1 MTHGS
6 SPAQSHKTSIPSSV
20 QSTTASSNGQA
31 RTGNRKLYYAS
42 HSSHN
47 SHDGV
52 RYNDSDTGHH
62 RHHHHHRHFGI
73 DTSLFDRG
81 SSKSPHRERHI
92 RSKSYDP
99 RLTRKMNHIA
109 SSTGA
114 RSLLP
119 TWPGGKERDRD
130 GDDGLLRPTTSEPI
144 QSHLMSESPSGGGT
158 GSSRKEILILSDSD
172 LSLRVGSIQK
182 QEIRSM
188 EDIEQAK
195 RRRKQG
201 EQYLRSS
208 LASIGTLA
216 TDMTRRFDYTYYNLL
231 DRIAKLNSIIVSFQD
246 LADSASALLKDVDRE
261 TEGLE
266 HEIRRQLEELK
277 GFNAQAEKVLALEER
292 MKVGKKKIEVLGNRL
307 RAAGNEI
314 EDWEKR
320 EDRLRTQ
327 TNRRLRIFWVAVVTS
342 VLVLFIAIAIQCLR
356 RAESPPIEVASQ
368 LPMASSKYST
378 GRSLGTLVGSQM
390 TADTQDQNGPSAY
403 PSSPA

>member
-1 MTHGS
+1 
-6 SPAQSHKTSIPSSV
+6 
-20 QSTTASSNGQA
+20 
-31 RTGNRKLYYAS
+31 
-42 HSSHN
+42 
-47 SHDGV
+47 
-52 RYNDSDTGHH
+52 
-62 RHHHHHRHFGI
+62 
-73 DTSLFDRG
+73 
-81 SSKSPHRERHI
+81 
-92 RSKSYDP
+92 
-99 RLTRKMNHIA
+99 
-109 SSTGA
+109 
-114 RSLLP
+114 
-119 TWPGGKERDRD
+119 
-130 GDDGLLRPTTSEPI
+130 
-144 QSHLMSESPSGGGT
+144 
-158 GSSRKEILILSDSD
+158 
-172 LSLRVGSIQK
+172 
-182 QEIRSM
+182 
-188 EDIEQAK
+188 
-195 RRRKQG
+195 
-201 EQYLRSS
+201 
-208 LASIGTLA
+208 
-216 TDMTRRFDYTYYNLL
+216 MTRRFDYTYYNLL

>member
-1 MTHGS
+1 MIERRDKKTQERSGIPGRCVLMESTSMTHGS

-201 EQYLRSS
+201 EQ
-208 LASIGTLA
+208 
-216 TDMTRRFDYTYYNLL
+216 
-231 DRIAKLNSIIVSFQD
+231 
-246 LADSASALLKDVDRE
+246 
-261 TEGLE
+261 
-266 HEIRRQLEELK
+266 
-277 GFNAQAEKVLALEER
+277 
-292 MKVGKKKIEVLGNRL
+292 
-307 RAAGNEI
+307 
-314 EDWEKR
+314 
-320 EDRLRTQ
+320 
-327 TNRRLRIFWVAVVTS
+327 
-342 VLVLFIAIAIQCLR
+342 
-356 RAESPPIEVASQ
+356 
-368 LPMASSKYST
+368 
-378 GRSLGTLVGSQM
+378 
-390 TADTQDQNGPSAY
+390 
-403 PSSPA
+403 